1 MGPGVSLGASASA
14 KRVAGPTPTPLQQ
27 SISARC
33 VLILGSNG
41 VHHQNS
47 GINRSRSALS
57 RAVTMS
63 ARIATGAYSAS
74 AMLNLYRSII
84 RLHRKKLPPALRTMG
99 NTYVR
104 HEFDLHKKANLT
116 QVSPSHAH
124 CSPTPT
130 PVPEALFE
138 PAHRCIPGKN
148 ICETVA
154 RVRGANVRAVEH
166 E

>member
-1 MGPGVSLGASASA
+1 
-14 KRVAGPTPTPLQQ
+14 
-27 SISARC
+27 
-33 VLILGSNG
+33 
-41 VHHQNS
+41 
-47 GINRSRSALS
+47 
-57 RAVTMS
+57 MS

-116 QVSPSHAH
+116 QVAPAHVH
-124 CSPTPT
+124 CSPP
-130 PVPEALFE
+130 PPPPSSPYPKRCLV
-138 PAHRCIPGKN
+138 PAHCCIPGKN

-154 RVRGANVRAVEH
+154 RV
-166 E
+166 